1 MSRSSERAPR
11 EKVGFIACAVLGGVV
26 GRFVAQ
32 WSLPLGVAVAVAI
45 GGVVLARRALGAQ
58 GFSVRFA
65 TGRIRLATRPGRTGV
80 LVAGELR
87 ERPLRRRFL
96 RRGETA
102 LGEVGWVI
110 SSIRPLARG

>member
-58 GFSVRFA
+58 GFWSRVSFA
-65 TGRIRLATRPGRTGV
+65 SGLCGGVFYVVVKPLLVKLAG
-80 LVAGELR
+80 
-87 ERPLRRRFL
+87 
-96 RRGETA
+96 
-102 LGEVGWVI
+102 
-110 SSIRPLARG
+110 